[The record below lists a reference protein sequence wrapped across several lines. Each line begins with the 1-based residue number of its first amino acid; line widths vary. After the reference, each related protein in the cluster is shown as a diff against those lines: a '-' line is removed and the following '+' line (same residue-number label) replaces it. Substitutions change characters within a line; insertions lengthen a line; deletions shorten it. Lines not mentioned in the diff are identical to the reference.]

1 MGDVLSSL
9 NYCQLMLLTRNSI
22 EVEMM
27 LKCHIVSFNISV
39 GFENIKWQDMHL

>member
-9 NYCQLMLLTRNSI
+9 NYCQLMLLTRCM

-27 LKCHIVSFNISV
+27 LKCHIASFNISV